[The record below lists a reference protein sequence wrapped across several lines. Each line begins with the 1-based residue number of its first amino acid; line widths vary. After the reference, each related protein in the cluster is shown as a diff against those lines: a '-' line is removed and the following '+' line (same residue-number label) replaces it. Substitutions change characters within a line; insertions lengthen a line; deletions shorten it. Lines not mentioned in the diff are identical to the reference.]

1 MARPYNPKHA
11 ETYLVWAFPR
21 SLATTRGITIV
32 FFSTDYLDV
41 SVHRVGFLKR
51 YYVFNIVGCPIRK
64 PADWRLFASTRSL
77 SQLVAS
83 FIASES
89 QGIHRM
95 LLIIFCSYYIVQDF
109 KELILTIENS
119 VGNGFAPFHKTIPT
133 CQKND
138 QKLLD

>member
-1 MARPYNPKHA
+1 M
-11 ETYLVWAFPR
+11 FQFIG
-21 SLATTRGITIV
+21 LASIN
-32 FFSTDYLDV
+32 
-41 SVHRVGFLKR
+41 R

-109 KELILTIENS
+109 KELILTMRI
-119 VGNGFAPFHKTIPT
+119 VLGMDLHHYIITIPT

-138 QKLLD
+138 QNSGLKWRISESNR